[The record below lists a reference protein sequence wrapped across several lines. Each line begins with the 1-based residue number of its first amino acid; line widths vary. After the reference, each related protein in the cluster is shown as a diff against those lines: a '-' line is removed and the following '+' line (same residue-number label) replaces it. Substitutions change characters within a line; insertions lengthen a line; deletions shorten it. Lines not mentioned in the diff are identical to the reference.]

1 MTSYGNYPEIAVD
14 IEDYIATVEV
24 QRGPHNFF
32 HLRMIGGLAD
42 AFEALQEEPSVRAI
56 VLCTE
61 GKNFCAGAALGS
73 DSQENSPTSGPSGGG
88 DLYVE
93 AVRLFSTQNP
103 IVAAVQGSA
112 IGGGFGLAMMAD
124 FRVASPESRFSAN
137 FARLGFHQGFGLS
150 VTLPDAI
157 GKQGA
162 LDMFYTGRRVK
173 GEEAYR
179 LGVCDYLVPSDELR
193 AKAREVALEIAHSAP
208 LAIRSIRNTM
218 RGELADRVKA
228 ATDHELAEQ
237 DRLRQTNDFQE
248 GVTAMAERRQPNF
261 QGN

>member
-1 MTSYGNYPEIAVD
+1 MFRT
-14 IEDYIATVEV
+14 
-24 QRGPHNFF
+24 
-32 HLRMIGGLAD
+32 
-42 AFEALQEEPSVRAI
+42 
-56 VLCTE
+56 
-61 GKNFCAGAALGS
+61 K
-73 DSQENSPTSGPSGGG
+73 
-88 DLYVE
+88 
-93 AVRLFSTQNP
+93 NP
-103 IVAAVQGSA
+103 IIAAVQGSA

-173 GEEAYR
+173 GEEAFR
-179 LGVCDYLVPSDELR
+179 LGICDYLVPREELR
-193 AKAREVALEIAHSAP
+193 AKAREVAFEVARSAP

-248 GVTAMAERRQPNF
+248 GIKAMAERRLPNF

>member
-1 MTSYGNYPEIAVD
+1 MTSYGNYPKIAVD
-14 IEDYIATVEV
+14 IEDFIATVEV

-32 HLRMIGGLAD
+32 HIRMIGGLAD
-42 AFEALQEEPSVRAI
+42 AFEALQEERGVRAI

-73 DSQENSPTSGPSGGG
+73 DSQDNSPTSGPSGGG
-88 DLYVE
+88 HLYVE
-93 AVRLFSTQNP
+93 AVRLFRTQNP

-162 LDMFYTGRRVK
+162 LDMLYTGRRVK
-173 GEEAYR
+173 GEEAHR
-179 LGVCDYLVPSDELR
+179 LRLCDYLVPREELR
-193 AKAREVALEIAHSAP
+193 AKAREVALEIARSAP

-218 RGELADRVKA
+218 RGQLAARVKE

-248 GVTAMAERRQPNF
+248 GVEAMAERRLPDF

>member
-1 MTSYGNYPEIAVD
+1 MTSYGNYPEIVVD

-32 HLRMIGGLAD
+32 HMGMIRTMAD
-42 AFEALQEEPSVRAI
+42 AFEALQEESSVRAI
-56 VLCTE
+56 VLCSE
-61 GKNFCAGAALGS
+61 GKNFCAGAALG
-73 DSQENSPTSGPSGGG
+73 ENSPQASPTSDPTSGGS
-88 DLYVE
+88 LYVE
-93 AVRLFSTQNP
+93 AVRLFRTKNP
-103 IVAAVQGSA
+103 VVAAVQGSA

-157 GKQGA
+157 GQQAA

-173 GEEAYR
+173 GEEAHR
-179 LGVCDYLVPSDELR
+179 LGICDHLVPADQLR
-193 AKAREVALEIAHSAP
+193 DKAREVAREIAISAP

-228 ATDHELAEQ
+228 ATDRELEEQ
-237 DRLRQTNDFQE
+237 NRLRGTADFKE
-248 GVTAMAERRQPNF
+248 GVSAMNERRVPVF
-261 QGN
+261 QGR